1 MNRVTDKELKN
12 YYSQIERLLF
22 CDRKK
27 KKEFLCQ
34 LKENV
39 EEFISDMPEATME
52 DIVKV
57 FGEPGTIAESFIAN
71 ADRARIKKQ
80 IQLKKVLVITA
91 VIALIIY
98 ALFVVL
104 SLIDVHTEAH
114 GYFEEGFLAVGD
126 MIKGGVSG

>member
-39 EEFISDMPEATME
+39 EDFLSDMPEATME
-52 DIVKV
+52 DIKKA
-57 FGEPGTIAESFIAN
+57 FGTPESICGSFIEN
-71 ADRARIKKQ
+71 TDSVKIKKQ
-80 IQLKKVLVITA
+80 IQLKKVLIISVI
-91 VIALIIY
+91 IALIIY
-98 ALFVVL
+98 ALFVVA

-114 GYFEEGFLAVGD
+114 GYFEEGFLAVSSI
-126 MIKGGVSG
+126 IKGGGKI